1 MASQVLYRFWS
12 DADELLYVGITARP
26 WERWKQHRG
35 EKPWWD
41 EVAAV
46 TLESFETRAE
56 VKAAETQAI
65 KTEGPR
71 YNIAQMPKDPGD
83 EPAAHGWDGK
93 HVPQVACVGDFL
105 YCSCCPPDW
114 TTAPDR
120 QDFNWGPIKDRDD
133 FDERDSTFR
142 SASAAWDEEQARI
155 GVYIHPEDYAD
166 HVIESVAAERWAEAM
181 DAARAGVKTEERQ
194 RKRSAKF
201 VLEVWP
207 ETCHQY
213 LPRQW
218 QSYVRGW
225 LDAGLT
231 RDDVREALL
240 VALEAQHVPM
250 ERMWK
255 YATGVLGRM
264 QRELNEA
271 AEAHLQAPNGGA

>member
-1 MASQVLYRFWS
+1 MASQVLYRFWN

-35 EKPWWD
+35 EKPWWE
-41 EVAAV
+41 EVAKV
-46 TLESFETRAE
+46 TIENFATREE
-56 VKAAETQAI
+56 VKAAETAAI
-65 KTEGPR
+65 RTEGPL
-71 YNIAQMPKDPGD
+71 YNIA
-83 EPAAHGWDGK
+83 ERLRAPAPEVVEEEWDGR
-93 HVPQVACVGDFL
+93 HVLWVSNYSSTRV
-105 YCSCCPPDW
+105 YCSCRPIDETECPDP
-114 TTAPDR
+114 TL
-120 QDFNWGPIKDRDD
+120 G
-133 FDERDSTFR
+133 FD
-142 SASAAWDEEQARI
+142 AWAEAQP
-155 GVYIHPEDYAD
+155 YIRPEDYAD

-207 ETCHQY
+207 EALHEY

-231 RDDVREALL
+231 RDDVREALT
-240 VALEAQHVPM
+240 VALEAKHVPM

-271 AEAHLQAPNGGA
+271 AEAHLQASNGGA

>member
-1 MASQVLYRFWS
+1 MPSQVLYRFWNC
-12 DADELLYVGITARP
+12 ADELLYVGITARP
-26 WERWKQHRG
+26 WERWKQHRS
-35 EKPWWD
+35 EKAWWE
-41 EVAAV
+41 EVAKV
-46 TLESFETRAE
+46 TIENFATRAE
-56 VKAAETQAI
+56 VKAAETTAI
-65 KTEGPR
+65 KTENPL
-71 YNIAQMPKDPGD
+71 YNIAERRQV
-83 EPAAHGWDGK
+83 PAPAGAEEEWDGR
-93 HVPQVACVGDFL
+93 HVLWVSNYSSSLV
-105 YCSCCPPDW
+105 YCSC
-114 TTAPDR
+114 
-120 QDFNWGPIKDRDD
+120 QPI
-133 FDERDSTFR
+133 DETECTDPIRGFHEWAETR
-142 SASAAWDEEQARI
+142 P
-155 GVYIHPEDYAD
+155 YIRAEDYAD
-166 HVIESVAAERWAEAM
+166 HVIESVAAERWTEAM